1 MGRRRQR
8 LRDKRRQHAV
18 SSRDSILS
26 LLYDVGGHSKEHRHR
41 YAKQL
46 HKISRRHRLRF
57 SQHDKEIV
65 CRSCSSLLIA
75 GETRRIR
82 LRNGMKII
90 HCMQCGAVRR
100 VPYKQAREVMA

>member
-1 MGRRRQR
+1 MSRRRQR

-75 GETRRIR
+75 GQTRRIR

-100 VPYKQAREVMA
+100 IPYKQIGEVMA